1 MFPEAEVG
9 RPSSRLSPLVP
20 PMQAN
25 QAWRVTKGLL
35 QRTKGGGACSRRQV
49 VHMKY
54 ADVGLL
60 MIERNDGAT
69 SDKLKR
75 GKRESRGLGSPG
87 TDADNKERFKAPRHC
102 ITAMLKQLLRW
113 PPG

>member
-1 MFPEAEVG
+1 MFLEAEVE

-25 QAWRVTKGLL
+25 QAWRVTKGLS
-35 QRTKGGGACSRRQV
+35 QRTKGRGACSRRQV

-54 ADVGLL
+54 VDVGLL
-60 MIERNDGAT
+60 KIERSDGAT

-75 GKRESRGLGSPG
+75 GKRESQGIGVAW
-87 TDADNKERFKAPRHC
+87 DIC
-102 ITAMLKQLLRW
+102 
-113 PPG
+113 